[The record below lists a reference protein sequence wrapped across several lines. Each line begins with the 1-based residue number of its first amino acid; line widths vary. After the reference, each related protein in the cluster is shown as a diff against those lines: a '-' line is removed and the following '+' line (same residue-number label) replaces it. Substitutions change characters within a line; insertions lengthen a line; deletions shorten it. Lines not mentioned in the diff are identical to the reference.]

1 MLKKE
6 KDSAL
11 STSWN
16 FLSSQTELTMA
27 MQGLLTTRDQ
37 LSDSELLKRTLAG
50 DEEALSVLYGRRQG
64 AIYRFAMQMSGS
76 QALSEDITHD
86 VFMVL
91 MRGDGGFD
99 ETRGSVNSF
108 LLGIARNL
116 VRRKVSREQFYVSL
130 DDQSK
135 ATISGEHQPGGP
147 NLFDELARDETIESV
162 REAVLS
168 LPAHYREVV
177 VLCDLQEMSYVEA
190 ARVLSCPVGTVRSRL
205 HRARTLLFEKL
216 RPASEESPANAAIRS
231 ARCFA

>member
-1 MLKKE
+1 MRGLM
-6 KDSAL
+6 
-11 STSWN
+11 
-16 FLSSQTELTMA
+16 TM
-27 MQGLLTTRDQ
+27 TDQ
-37 LSDSELLKRTLAG
+37 LSDSELLKRMLAG
-50 DEEALSVLYGRRQG
+50 DEEALSVLYRRRQG

-76 QALSEDITHD
+76 QALSEDVTQE

-162 REAVLS
+162 REAVFS
-168 LPAHYREVV
+168 LPDHYREVV
-177 VLCDLQEMSYVEA
+177 VLCDLQELSYVEA
-190 ARVLSCPVGTVRSRL
+190 ANVLNCPVGTVRSRL
-205 HRARTLLFEKL
+205 HRARTLLLEKL

>member
-1 MLKKE
+1 M
-6 KDSAL
+6 
-11 STSWN
+11 
-16 FLSSQTELTMA
+16 
-27 MQGLLTTRDQ
+27 DQ
-37 LSDSELLKRTLAG
+37 LSDSELLKRMLAG
-50 DEEALSVLYGRRQG
+50 DEEALSVLYRRRQG

-76 QALSEDITHD
+76 QALSEDVTQE

-91 MRGDGGFD
+91 MRGDGAFD

-130 DDQSK
+130 DDESN
-135 ATISGEHQPGGP
+135 ATISDEHQPGGP

-177 VLCDLQEMSYVEA
+177 VLCDLQELSYAEA
-190 ARVLSCPVGTVRSRL
+190 ANVLNCPVGTVRSRL
-205 HRARTLLFEKL
+205 HRARTLLLEKL
-216 RPASEESPANAAIRS
+216 RPVSEESSANAAIRS

>member
-1 MLKKE
+1 M
-6 KDSAL
+6 
-11 STSWN
+11 
-16 FLSSQTELTMA
+16 
-27 MQGLLTTRDQ
+27 TTRDQ
-37 LSDSELLKRTLAG
+37 LSDSELLKRMLAG
-50 DEEALSVLYGRRQG
+50 DEEALSVLYRRRQG

-76 QALSEDITHD
+76 QALSEDVTQE

-177 VLCDLQEMSYVEA
+177 VLCDLQELSYVEA
-190 ARVLSCPVGTVRSRL
+190 ANVLNCPVGTVRSRL
-205 HRARTLLFEKL
+205 HRARTLLLEKL

>member
-1 MLKKE
+1 M
-6 KDSAL
+6 
-11 STSWN
+11 
-16 FLSSQTELTMA
+16 
-27 MQGLLTTRDQ
+27 TTTDQ

-76 QALSEDITHD
+76 QALSEDVTQE

-130 DDQSK
+130 DDESNDV
-135 ATISGEHQPGGP
+135 TILDRHQPGGP
-147 NLFDELARDETIESV
+147 TLFDELARDETIESL
-162 REAVLS
+162 RKAVLS
-168 LPAHYREVV
+168 LPARYREVV

-190 ARVLSCPVGTVRSRL
+190 ASVLSCPVGTVRSRL
-205 HRARTLLFEKL
+205 HRARTLLLEKL
-216 RPASEESPANAAIRS
+216 RPVSEESPAGAALKS